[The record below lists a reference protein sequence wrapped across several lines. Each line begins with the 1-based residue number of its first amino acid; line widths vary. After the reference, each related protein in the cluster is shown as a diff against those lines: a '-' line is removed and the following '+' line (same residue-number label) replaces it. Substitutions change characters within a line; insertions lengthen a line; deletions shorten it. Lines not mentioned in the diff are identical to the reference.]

1 MSRRILSHQANSDLE
16 AIIDFI
22 AMESIQGAE
31 RVLSEF
37 EETFVLLSRHPE
49 IGHKRLDLV
58 DNEELQFWPVR
69 SYLLV
74 YRVLSGGPEV
84 ARIVDG
90 RRDVPRVLGEAG
102 S

>member
-1 MSRRILSHQANSDLE
+1 MSRRILSHRANSDLE

-37 EETFVLLSRHPE
+37 EEAFVLLSRHPG

-58 DNEELQFWPVR
+58 DNEELLF
-69 SYLLV
+69 
-74 YRVLSGGPEV
+74 
-84 ARIVDG
+84 
-90 RRDVPRVLGEAG
+90 
-102 S
+102 